1 MEDLILQPAALDLLE
16 VGATA
21 TGPADP
27 EFYIFREWCAMMEV
41 ERSAALLNQQ
51 DLTGIMY
58 LNTDLEFQAI
68 FYHQFPCPPSPS
80 GRVVCG
86 SIKKSSEPRTRGRPI
101 QLRRRLWCYRSPNV
115 RALRKRARI
124 TVRWLSDYQC

>member
-68 FYHQFPCPPSPS
+68 FYHQFPCPPSPL
-80 GRVVCG
+80 GRLVYW
-86 SIKKSSEPRTRGRPI
+86 SIRKSSEPGTRGHPI
-101 QLRRRLWCYRSPNV
+101 QLRQCVWRYRSPNT

-124 TVRWLSDYQC
+124 TI